1 MLTVVLFTV
10 IVLATSTPVIAVVN
24 AGQEVVLDFTQ
35 TDKIKQFARWTAE
48 CRIDSTRDGLGWD
61 GPANAGCDVVIET
74 VKPIAVGWSWHPV
87 TTVNIETEVIPAGK
101 FTFRGSSGVSF
112 PHAASAVYA
121 RYSPD
126 GKHWSTWQT
135 LMAQVP
141 RDKERPRLWIRG
153 RLRVPHKARKRYTEL
168 LREFSGTERPIGV
181 DEEAAVRWIL
191 EKQPD
196 FFEHELPFIGYIE
209 FLYETFIK
217 GNQRLKQLRINLS
230 YSRGGQ
236 VSIPPG
242 HRENNRWRFKASGSP
257 GSTLVDVNERTGA
270 MLDEPANYEWGE
282 KLNGLRIGISQVKP
296 YQQNDKAW
304 FNVALQNVGKKDLML
319 NLGTMLANGKEQ
331 YSTAVKLIFTDP
343 NGKSYEFH
351 NNIGRHPGIAG
362 RVDPFVVPLAV
373 GCTYA
378 LKVDFDNY
386 WFVPVGA
393 SLPKGQYRITAIFD
407 GKTADYINLDME
419 GIALMPYWTG
429 TIKSKEL
436 PFENPCGGSVSQKLD
451 FVIS

>member
-1 MLTVVLFTV
+1 MAQSKSIRLMLTVVLFTV

-35 TDKIKQFARWTAE
+35 PDKIKQFARWTAE

-242 HRENNRWRFKASGSP
+242 HRENNRWRFKTDQQQSLQNHTDWISECIKRTQSIKP
-257 GSTLVDVNERTGA
+257 GATRSELFSVFTTEGGLSSRLWRTYVYRDCPYIKVDVKFKA
-270 MLDEPANYEWGE
+270 VD
-282 KLNGLRIGISQVKP
+282 
-296 YQQNDKAW
+296 NDKW
-304 FNVALQNVGKKDLML
+304 KEKPGDIITEISRPYLQWSIMD
-319 NLGTMLANGKEQ
+319 
-331 YSTAVKLIFTDP
+331 
-343 NGKSYEFH
+343 
-351 NNIGRHPGIAG
+351 
-362 RVDPFVVPLAV
+362 
-373 GCTYA
+373 
-378 LKVDFDNY
+378 
-386 WFVPVGA
+386 
-393 SLPKGQYRITAIFD
+393 
-407 GKTADYINLDME
+407 
-419 GIALMPYWTG
+419 
-429 TIKSKEL
+429 
-436 PFENPCGGSVSQKLD
+436 
-451 FVIS
+451 